1 MMRKDLQKGLYEAE
15 EATEYMN
22 ASKRI
27 QIAVKKA
34 SKVGMDRFLLR
45 GDKNLSKQ
53 NHSKRVYQLIKD
65 LISSKKGRSTTI
77 QNRTG
82 KCLTEETEILSRWTE
97 YCSELYNHERCGD
110 NIVLDCSQPK
120 KKKIYY

>member
-1 MMRKDLQKGLYEAE
+1 
-15 EATEYMN
+15 MN

-45 GDKNLSKQ
+45 GDRNLSKQ

-65 LISSKKGRSTTI
+65 LISVPSFHLKRVDLQQYK
-77 QNRTG
+77 TG
-82 KCLTEETEILSRWTE
+82 LES
-97 YCSELYNHERCGD
+97 
-110 NIVLDCSQPK
+110 VLPK
-120 KKKIYY
+120 KKRFSADGQNIAQNYTIMRGVVTI